1 VRQLVLEATL
11 PTMSNPS
18 SGSLTSLEAEKV
30 EMSGLCGINKAVL
43 KAPVQVQDGID
54 QTPYF
59 AATEQIFVM
68 VQAFQKK
75 SHKPPKRELV
85 KARERMNDFLASDI
99 SPT

>member
-1 VRQLVLEATL
+1 
-11 PTMSNPS
+11 MSNPS
-18 SGSLTSLEAEKV
+18 IGSLTLLEAERV

-43 KAPVQVQDGID
+43 KALVQDQDGID

-59 AATEQIFVM
+59 AATEQIFLM

-85 KARERMNDFLASDI
+85 KALKRMNDFLATDA
-99 SPT
+99 PPA

>member
-1 VRQLVLEATL
+1 VNA
-11 PTMSNPS
+11 
-18 SGSLTSLEAEKV
+18 
-30 EMSGLCGINKAVL
+30 
-43 KAPVQVQDGID
+43 
-54 QTPYF
+54 Y
-59 AATEQIFVM
+59 